1 MGAVALRG
9 QRPESRPT
17 ERRPVG
23 GRDGPP
29 EVAAAGKA
37 RWPLGD
43 GVKGLALLGHDAVDD
58 EPPSPAR
65 PPPVLVGEQVR
76 NLPKARQPSIMAPAA
91 GEHGLRTQFYG
102 RKSVHFSDSLL
113 TAPDTQYEFACFLL
127 VMAVLL
133 GAILGAVAYYYAISD
148 VRLGNVPPATSPPGI
163 TNASVPET

>member
-102 RKSVHFSDSLL
+102 RKSVCKTRKRSSCDLSTRHHKCIRSGDVVIAGPEDVPCFSS
-113 TAPDTQYEFACFLL
+113 Q
-127 VMAVLL
+127 
-133 GAILGAVAYYYAISD
+133 AILILFPFLILSSSIY
-148 VRLGNVPPATSPPGI
+148 
-163 TNASVPET
+163 